1 MLQGHSLPSR
11 NTYRLALISREGQRH
26 ILWLCVNIQVCTCTR
41 ERYPPNL
48 LTMNAGIDPSFEK
61 DSLTEHDD
69 TDPSN
74 IGLSLTI
81 REIAERLVISEEAAR
96 ALVKSSY
103 HGTEP
108 PPLPDRLIRSD

>member
-1 MLQGHSLPSR
+1 
-11 NTYRLALISREGQRH
+11 
-26 ILWLCVNIQVCTCTR
+26 
-41 ERYPPNL
+41 
-48 LTMNAGIDPSFEK
+48 MNADIDHSSEK
-61 DSLTEHDD
+61 DGPTEHND

-108 PPLPDRLIRSD
+108 PLLPDRLTRSD